1 MTEDLENGSYG
12 EKITYVSISPD
23 GSLVATFNPYKSCI
37 SIENVLEN
45 EKNDKAMDSRTVKT
59 TIEVDNNN
67 FFDKK
72 PQNILGWSLAVSD
85 IIDNDAGLVAI
96 SCITD
101 DDMNQEETIEE
112 GSFQKAYLRLSSIN
126 IREIHY
132 SLLHI
137 PIEIVSYCTNLFFID
152 PNPVSNPLPYVL
164 FIGIPFLILALPEF
178 FYVSKILRGDSKQY
192 QLSRTSSKGMIRL
205 FKFSLNKNCYDNGT
219 SIFHLGGVVTFL
231 KSFKKNSATLVCTN
245 CVKIKKFKIKLR
257 KNISVS
263 KSNTYLL
270 PENLFKKLENIKD
283 AKINWKYILKSRY
296 QEFLMIDTNDHQKIK
311 NIEIY
316 NINTLQ
322 LVNVFHRHREEDF
335 LISNDNEP
343 GIFSISTDSRLFAY
357 SYGDN
362 IITIYLMESGLEVV
376 SKKFNDICEII
387 FLEFIDDD
395 KKLFIIEQGK
405 GGDVKFHIWLMSG
418 CLNDYFPI
426 PKDDITLSDNIFTL
440 LKYDEHYHTIA
451 KANGKVV
458 FLNDKDNENQFK
470 VIPEMFINMDTFDE
484 NNSIIDKHEHIYY
497 SHDIEPWNDKAEY
510 ISGRFLNNDKKFL
523 LIIGQNSIQLWKSK
537 SQNFK
542 DFEDFKSFEN
552 SDLVYIFIS
561 NIPFE
566 SRPKFQ
572 IKNDMTTI
580 IIHACKSLAY
590 LYNHRHIR
598 RVDSKEK
605 HQKFV
610 SGIKNIIKDFIRKYP
625 DNWKLMEVQ
634 YPLMAYLIYSRS
646 FSLIKYI
653 LFGTNG
659 QTSSQEK
666 NTELLHRPQKNYVS
680 YPYYHELRL
689 YDDFKLEDKNLI
701 STNDLEFAL
710 KCCKDRDAVILAYLL
725 EYYSENSMTHIGWM
739 INVTKILPELSLSNH
754 DYYANYMDLLL
765 YKPCF
770 GEMKYNFPIKRFK
783 ELSVHQDAIKV
794 YMPLTR
800 LLSPKEIFGYKR
812 MRNNILP
819 DIYMVPLPNFTS
831 YNPKAKEKTKKT
843 LIGTSIASLRC
854 LRSILI
860 PPYYRDLNAKDFS
873 PFLQIEKNENEFFN
887 IPSMGATINSRWRQA
902 MKYWVG
908 PLGLYIVFL
917 IIFST
922 LSQIYL
928 SDNLNYGLNITMIVI
943 FYYIGTYLLLIEL
956 MQMVKYRS
964 KYFTIFNM
972 LDLCS
977 IFLGIIVFTLILLVR
992 VFDKAIG
999 ISNETIIVLTTI
1011 TILLLW
1017 VELLLWFRLF
1027 SVIAINIF
1035 IFGNILKK
1043 IIPFFAFMFILII
1056 GFGHSM
1062 FILLGHP
1069 SLLDVYPSTSTFTL
1083 DNGAGN
1089 LTLTGPSQD
1098 NPFDTI
1104 WDSILSM
1111 YYMNTIDLNNYNY
1124 WQLKLFALVA
1134 NIVVVLVLFN
1144 MIIALMND
1152 TFNNAKEA
1160 GNHGLLMYRAELIN
1174 DFERLDISYHSL
1186 TFYNSPYICFHQDP
1200 ELMKKWMKKSQ
1211 EFRETKLYS
1220 WFNESVDKEIITYDN
1235 EDIKSWY
1242 EALIMNNE
1250 NQDSLSIISSSSSAP
1265 DLMILGS

>member
-23 GSLVATFNPYKSCI
+23 GSLIATFNPYKSCI

-59 TIEVDNNN
+59 TIEVDNNQ

-192 QLSRTSSKGMIRL
+192 QLSRTYSKGMIRL

-440 LKYDEHYHTIA
+440 LKYDEHYYTIA

-689 YDDFKLEDKNLI
+689 YDDFKLEDEDLI

-710 KCCKDRDAVILAYLL
+710 KYCKDRDAVILAYLL
-725 EYYSENSMTHIGWM
+725 EYYSENSMTHI
-739 INVTKILPELSLSNH
+739 
-754 DYYANYMDLLL
+754 ANYMDLLL

-819 DIYMVPLPNFTS
+819 DIYMVPLSNFTS

-902 MKYWVG
+902 MK
-908 PLGLYIVFL
+908 
-917 IIFST
+917 
-922 LSQIYL
+922 
-928 SDNLNYGLNITMIVI
+928 
-943 FYYIGTYLLLIEL
+943 
-956 MQMVKYRS
+956 
-964 KYFTIFNM
+964 
-972 LDLCS
+972 
-977 IFLGIIVFTLILLVR
+977 
-992 VFDKAIG
+992 
-999 ISNETIIVLTTI
+999 
-1011 TILLLW
+1011 
-1017 VELLLWFRLF
+1017 
-1027 SVIAINIF
+1027 
-1035 IFGNILKK
+1035 
-1043 IIPFFAFMFILII
+1043 
-1056 GFGHSM
+1056 

-1083 DNGAGN
+1083 DNGTEN

-1144 MIIALMND
+1144 MIIALM
-1152 TFNNAKEA
+1152 K
-1160 GNHGLLMYRAELIN
+1160 AELIN